1 MKLLPKK
8 KVKILDDK
16 QKDEKENQK
25 KIYRN
30 VQKVLEIINQ
40 NKKSKEEDGEER

>member
-1 MKLLPKK
+1 
-8 KVKILDDK
+8 LDDK